1 MDFKGGVCLTAS
13 VEQKRLIRGNVRPV
27 GRSVFRILLL
37 CAAAALILLLPV
49 FPWIMI
55 RETEALYDTM
65 KLGASVV
72 KKLQGSYSVFTF
84 LSFVQTSKQGV
95 LGFWAFL
102 LLITAAASA
111 ALFLLS
117 AAAFLRNGRTA
128 SGRGMLQTCSFV
140 QKGFVLSFAA
150 AAGTAGLCLYANGH
164 YGLAGF
170 APGFSVY
177 GMLAVSLCGYLMS
190 KRIEKRE
197 RELCREHGFAEE
209 FRRNWVLFL
218 FLVPCFIFFLINNY
232 LPMTGIYFA
241 FTQFNFRDH
250 LFASPFVG
258 FKNFE
263 FLVRSEILHLTQNTI
278 LYNVVFIVVGNVL
291 QILFAI
297 LISHVTH
304 KRLRKLSQTM
314 IFMPYFV
321 SYVILRVLVFNM
333 FEYEVGLVNN
343 LLVSMGL
350 QRIDFYN
357 SPGYWPWLITMFYL
371 WKNIG
376 YGMVVYL
383 ATITGIST
391 EYYEAAQID
400 GANIYQQIRYITVPL
415 LKPTFIIL
423 LLYALGGIMKGQ
435 FELFYQLVGNNGTLF
450 NATDIFDTYVYR
462 ITTTQ
467 PLSMGMGTAAGLFQ
481 SLFGFIVIFVT
492 NLCIK
497 RKNPE
502 YALF

>member
-1 MDFKGGVCLTAS
+1 MTQQTAPAQTRRDGPMS
-13 VEQKRLIRGNVRPV
+13 PAKRRQIYGLG
-27 GRSVFRILLL
+27 L
-37 CAAAALILLLPV
+37 CAAMILILFIPT
-49 FPWIMI
+49 FSWI
-55 RETEALYDTM
+55 RAVHTEELYDVM
-65 KLGASVV
+65 GLKNSVI
-72 KKLQGSYSVFTF
+72 KKLTAEHSVLTF
-84 LSFVQTSKQGV
+84 LSFIETSKQGV

-102 LLITAAASA
+102 LLIISAAAIVFCLLTPA
-111 ALFLLS
+111 AYLRRNGVPDGKGMLRAYSVFQKGMLFSFLS
-117 AAAFLRNGRTA
+117 AA
-128 SGRGMLQTCSFV
+128 
-140 QKGFVLSFAA
+140 
-150 AAGTAGLCLYANGH
+150 GTFGLILYANAH
-164 YGLAGF
+164 YGMTGFVPGIAPCAVLVLSLAG
-170 APGFSVY
+170 Y
-177 GMLAVSLCGYLMS
+177 AVS
-190 KRIEKRE
+190 KRLEKEE
-197 RELCREHGFAEE
+197 RILRREHGFMRELQK
-209 FRRNWVLFL
+209 NWVLFL
-218 FLVPCFIFFLINNY
+218 FLVPCFVFFLINNY

-278 LYNVVFIVVGNVL
+278 LYNIVFIVVGNVL
-291 QILFAI
+291 QIFFAI
-297 LISHVTH
+297 LISHVTNKH
-304 KRLRKLSQTM
+304 LRKTSQTM

-343 LLVSMGL
+343 FVTSLGME
-350 QRIDFYN
+350 RIDFYN
-357 SPGYWPWLITMFYL
+357 TPHYWPWLITFFYL

-400 GANIYQQIRYITVPL
+400 GANIYQQIRYITIPL

-435 FELFYQLVGNNGTLF
+435 FELFYQLVGNNGMLF

-467 PLSMGMGTAAGLFQ
+467 PLSMGLGTAAGLFQ
-481 SLFGFIVIFVT
+481 SLFGFILVMVT
-492 NLCIK
+492 NMCIK
-497 RKNPE
+497 FRNPE

>member
-1 MDFKGGVCLTAS
+1 MTYSTTAAGWLQSGKG
-13 VEQKRLIRGNVRPV
+13 RPENR
-27 GRSVFRILLL
+27 RSPVFMGL
-37 CAAAALILLLPV
+37 CVLLILACFIPV
-49 FPWIMI
+49 FPWI
-55 RETEALYDTM
+55 RTVNTEALYEVM
-65 KLGASVV
+65 SLKSSVA
-72 KKLQGSYSVFTF
+72 KKLSAEYSVLNF
-84 LSFVQTSKQGV
+84 LSFVETSKQGL
-95 LGFWAFL
+95 LGFWSFL
-102 LLITAAASA
+102 LLLISSA
-111 ALFLLS
+111 AILCCIL
-117 AAAFLRNGRTA
+117 AAGTWCVRGKIKE
-128 SGRGMLQTCSFV
+128 GRGMLQVCSFF
-140 QKGFVLSFAA
+140 QKGMIFSFAA
-150 AAGTAGLCLYANGH
+150 AAGTI
-164 YGLAGF
+164 GLAVF
-170 APGFSVY
+170 ANIRY
-177 GMLAVSLCGYLMS
+177 GMTGFLPGWAVYPVLAASVTGYTVS
-190 KRIEKRE
+190 KKTEKAERIR
-197 RELCREHGFAEE
+197 CREHGFIEE
-209 FRRNWVLFL
+209 FRRNWILFL

-263 FLVRSEILHLTQNTI
+263 FLVRSEILHLTKNTI
-278 LYNVVFIVVGNVL
+278 LYNIVFIVVGNVL
-291 QILFAI
+291 QIFFAI
-297 LISHVTH
+297 LISHVARR
-304 KRLRKLSQTM
+304 RLRKISQTM

-343 LLVSMGL
+343 FVTSLGM

-357 SPGYWPWLITMFYL
+357 TPDYWPWLITAFFL

-383 ATITGIST
+383 ATIMGIST

-481 SLFGFIVIFVT
+481 SLFGFAVILVT
-492 NLCIK
+492 NVCIK
-497 RKNPE
+497 HKNPE

>member
-1 MDFKGGVCLTAS
+1 MTQQTMTSRRDPGGVRVPADKRTLAVLGACALMILILFVPVFSWIRAVDTETLYGVMGLKAS
-13 VEQKRLIRGNVRPV
+13 VI
-27 GRSVFRILLL
+27 
-37 CAAAALILLLPV
+37 
-49 FPWIMI
+49 
-55 RETEALYDTM
+55 
-65 KLGASVV
+65 
-72 KKLQGSYSVFTF
+72 KKLTPDHGVLTF
-84 LSFVQTSKQGV
+84 LSFVETSKQGV
-95 LGFWAFL
+95 LGFWSFL
-102 LLITAAASA
+102 LLIVSAAGIVFCLLALFLYLTRERNKEGKGMLRFFSAFQKGMLFSAASA
-111 ALFLLS
+111 AGTLGLIVY
-117 AAAFLRNGRTA
+117 ANRHY
-128 SGRGMLQTCSFV
+128 GMT
-140 QKGFVLSFAA
+140 GFVPGAA
-150 AAGTAGLCLYANGH
+150 PCAVLLLGAVGY
-164 YGLAGF
+164 
-170 APGFSVY
+170 
-177 GMLAVSLCGYLMS
+177 AVS
-190 KRIEKRE
+190 KRLEKAE
-197 RELCREHGFAEE
+197 RARRREHGFIEE
-209 FRRNWVLFL
+209 FRRNWILFL
-218 FLVPCFIFFLINNY
+218 FLVPCFGFFLINNY

-263 FLVRSEILHLTQNTI
+263 FLVRSEILHLTQNTV

-291 QILFAI
+291 QIFFAI
-297 LISHVTH
+297 LISHVDN
-304 KRLRKLSQTM
+304 KRLRKISQTM

-343 LLVSMGL
+343 FVTSMGMR
-350 QRIDFYN
+350 RIDFYN
-357 SPGYWPWLITMFYL
+357 TPGYWPWLITLFYL

-467 PLSMGMGTAAGLFQ
+467 PLSMGLGTAAGLFQ
-481 SLFGFIVIFVT
+481 SLFGFIVIVVT
-492 NLCIK
+492 NLCIR

>member
-1 MDFKGGVCLTAS
+1 MTRSMMKPQRGAGRQADVRRLTA
-13 VEQKRLIRGNVRPV
+13 LG
-27 GRSVFRILLL
+27 L
-37 CAAAALILLLPV
+37 CALLILLLFVPV
-49 FPWIMI
+49 FPWI
-55 RETEALYDTM
+55 RAVNTEELFDVM
-65 KLGASVV
+65 GLKSSVI
-72 KKLQGSYSVFTF
+72 KKLTLDHSVLTF
-84 LSFVQTSKQGV
+84 LSFVETSKQGV

-102 LLITAAASA
+102 LLLI
-111 ALFLLS
+111 S
-117 AAAFLRNGRTA
+117 AAAVFFCLLALAAWLRRERVREGKGLLRA
-128 SGRGMLQTCSFV
+128 FSLF
-140 QKGFVLSFAA
+140 QKGMIFTFAA
-150 AAGTAGLCLYANGH
+150 AAGTVGLILYANGH
-164 YGLAGF
+164 YGMTGF
-170 APGFSVY
+170 VPGAAPVAAAVMSV
-177 GMLAVSLCGYLMS
+177 GGYLIS
-190 KRIEKRE
+190 KGMEKDE
-197 RELCREHGFAEE
+197 RSRCREHGFIEE
-209 FRRNWVLFL
+209 FRRNWILFL
-218 FLVPCFIFFLINNY
+218 FLVPCFVFFLINNY

-258 FKNFE
+258 FRNFE

-278 LYNVVFIVVGNVL
+278 LYNIVFIVVGNVL
-291 QILFAI
+291 QIFFAI
-297 LISHVTH
+297 LISHVTN
-304 KRLRKLSQTM
+304 KRLRKFSQTM

-321 SYVILRVLVFNM
+321 SYVILRVLVYNM

-343 LLVSMGL
+343 FVTSMGM

-357 SPGYWPWLITMFYL
+357 TPGYWPWLITAFYL

-467 PLSMGMGTAAGLFQ
+467 PLSMGLGTAAGLFQ
-481 SLFGFIVIFVT
+481 SLFGLIVIVVT
-492 NLCIK
+492 NVCIK
-497 RKNPE
+497 HRNPE

>member
-1 MDFKGGVCLTAS
+1 MNPSMTAAG
-13 VEQKRLIRGNVRPV
+13 RAAARA
-27 GRSVFRILLL
+27 GRSGDRRKLAAMGL
-37 CAAAALILLLPV
+37 CALAILICFVPA
-49 FPWIMI
+49 FPWI
-55 RETEALYDTM
+55 RAVNTEALYGTM
-65 KLGASVV
+65 GLKASVA
-72 KKLQGSYSVFTF
+72 KKLSPDHSVLTF
-84 LSFVQTSKQGV
+84 LSFVETSKQGI
-95 LGFWAFL
+95 LGFWSFL
-102 LLITAAASA
+102 LLIV
-111 ALFLLS
+111 S
-117 AAAFLRNGRTA
+117 AAAIILILAAGVTYAIRNRIAEGK
-128 SGRGMLQTCSFV
+128 GMLRVCSFF
-140 QKGFVLSFAA
+140 QKGMIFSLAA
-150 AAGTAGLCLYANGH
+150 AAGTAGLIIFANSH
-164 YGLAGF
+164 YGMTGF
-170 APGFSVY
+170 AAGWPVY
-177 GMLAVSLCGYLMS
+177 AAGAAGACGYLVS
-190 KRIEKRE
+190 KRIEKQE
-197 RELCREHGFAEE
+197 MILCREHGFIEE

-218 FLVPCFIFFLINNY
+218 FLVPCFVFFLINNY

-278 LYNVVFIVVGNVL
+278 LYNIVFIVIGNIL
-291 QILFAI
+291 QIFFAI
-297 LISHVTH
+297 LISHVAN
-304 KRLRKLSQTM
+304 KRMRKISQTM

-343 LLVSMGL
+343 FITSMGME
-350 QRIDFYN
+350 RIDFYN
-357 SPGYWPWLITMFYL
+357 TPEYWPWLITAFFL

-481 SLFGFIVIFVT
+481 SLFGFLVIMIT

-497 RKNPE
+497 RRNPE

>member
-1 MDFKGGVCLTAS
+1 MTQSMTA
-13 VEQKRLIRGNVRPV
+13 EMRLRTQAGRPEDKRNLALPGICAVLV
-27 GRSVFRILLL
+27 LL
-37 CAAAALILLLPV
+37 CFVPL
-49 FPWIMI
+49 FPWI
-55 RETEALYDTM
+55 RAVNTEALYSAM
-65 KLGASVV
+65 GLKNSVISKLSPDHSV
-72 KKLQGSYSVFTF
+72 LTF
-84 LSFVQTSKQGV
+84 LSFVETSKQGI
-95 LGFWAFL
+95 LGFWSFL
-102 LLITAAASA
+102 LLII
-111 ALFLLS
+111 S
-117 AAAFLRNGRTA
+117 AAAVILCLAAAGTYIMRRRVPE
-128 SGRGMLQTCSFV
+128 GRGMLRTCSFF
-140 QKGFVLSFAA
+140 QKSMIFSFAA
-150 AAGTAGLCLYANGH
+150 AAGTAGLVIFANSH
-164 YGLAGF
+164 YGMTGF
-170 APGFSVY
+170 VPGWPVY
-177 GMLAVSLCGYLMS
+177 VVLAVSVCGYLMS
-190 KRIEKRE
+190 KKIEKRE
-197 RELCREHGFAEE
+197 MVLCHEHGFIEE
-209 FRRNWVLFL
+209 FRRNWILFL
-218 FLVPCFIFFLINNY
+218 FLVPCFVFFLINNY

-278 LYNVVFIVVGNVL
+278 LYNIVFIVVGNVL

-297 LISHVTH
+297 LISHVT
-304 KRLRKLSQTM
+304 KKWLRKTSQTM

-343 LLVSMGL
+343 FVTSLGME
-350 QRIDFYN
+350 RIDFYN
-357 SPGYWPWLITMFYL
+357 TPGYWPWLITAFFL

-400 GANIYQQIRYITVPL
+400 GANIYQQIRYITIPL

-435 FELFYQLVGNNGTLF
+435 FELFYQLVGNNGILF

-467 PLSMGMGTAAGLFQ
+467 PLSMGLGTAAGLFQ
-481 SLFGFIVIFVT
+481 SLFGFIVIVVT
-492 NLCIK
+492 NVCIK

>member
-1 MDFKGGVCLTAS
+1 MTLSTETAGVRRSGT
-13 VEQKRLIRGNVRPV
+13 GRPAD
-27 GRSVFRILLL
+27 RRQLLAMGL
-37 CAAAALILLLPV
+37 CALLILVFFIPV
-49 FPWIMI
+49 FTWI
-55 RETEALYDTM
+55 RVADPDTLYDVM
-65 KLGASVV
+65 SLKASAARKLSPE
-72 KKLQGSYSVFTF
+72 YSVLTF
-84 LSFVQTSKQGV
+84 LSFVETSKQGI
-95 LGFWAFL
+95 LGFWSFL
-102 LLITAAASA
+102 LLIV
-111 ALFLLS
+111 S
-117 AAAFLRNGRTA
+117 AAAIAFCLLSLAAYLRRNRGRE
-128 SGRGMLQTCSFV
+128 GKGMLRVFSAF
-140 QKGFVLSFAA
+140 QKGMTFSFIASAGTLGLIVFANLHYGITGFLPGIPTCLIPVLSL
-150 AAGTAGLCLYANGH
+150 G
-164 YGLAGF
+164 
-170 APGFSVY
+170 
-177 GMLAVSLCGYLMS
+177 GYILS
-190 KRIEKRE
+190 KRLEKAE
-197 RELCREHGFAEE
+197 RLLCREHGFIEE
-209 FRRNWVLFL
+209 LRRNWILFL
-218 FLVPCFIFFLINNY
+218 FLVPCFVFFLINNY

-263 FLVRSEILHLTQNTI
+263 FLVRAEILHLTKNTI
-278 LYNVVFIVVGNVL
+278 LYNIVFIVVGNVL

-297 LISHVTH
+297 LISHVSH
-304 KRLRKLSQTM
+304 QKLKKISQTM

-333 FEYEVGLVNN
+333 FEFEVGLVNN
-343 LLVSMGL
+343 FITSLGMPRV
-350 QRIDFYN
+350 DFYN
-357 SPGYWPWLITMFYL
+357 TPGYWPWLITVFYL

-391 EYYEAAQID
+391 EYYEAAEID
-400 GANIYQQIRYITVPL
+400 GANIYQQIRYITIPL

-450 NATDIFDTYVYR
+450 NVTDIFDTYVYR

-467 PLSMGMGTAAGLFQ
+467 PLSMGLGTAAGLFQ
-481 SLFGFIVIFVT
+481 SLFGFIVIIVT

-497 RKNPE
+497 HKNPE

>member
-1 MDFKGGVCLTAS
+1 MTTPISTTRSPQPGRRSAEGSK
-13 VEQKRLIRGNVRPV
+13 KLIA
-27 GRSVFRILLL
+27 LCL
-37 CAAAALILLLPV
+37 CAALIPVLFLPF
-49 FPWIMI
+49 FPWFHVADQD
-55 RETEALYDTM
+55 ALYAAMDLKSSVIR
-65 KLGASVV
+65 KLAPN
-72 KKLQGSYSVFTF
+72 YSVLTF
-84 LSFVQTSKQGV
+84 LSFVETSKQGI
-95 LGFWAFL
+95 LGFWSFL
-102 LLITAAASA
+102 LLIV
-111 ALFLLS
+111 S
-117 AAAFLRNGRTA
+117 AAAILLCLLSILTYARRRSVKEGK
-128 SGRGMLQTCSFV
+128 GMLRVFSLF
-140 QKGFVLSFAA
+140 QKGMALSFLA
-150 AAGTAGLCLYANGH
+150 AAGSLGLIVFANAH
-164 YGLAGF
+164 YGL
-170 APGFSVY
+170 PGFLPGVAPYAVLALSLIGY
-177 GMLAVSLCGYLMS
+177 GFSKSL
-190 KRIEKRE
+190 EKRE
-197 RELCREHGFAEE
+197 RVLCREHGFVEE

-218 FLVPCFIFFLINNY
+218 FLIPCFVFFLINNY
-232 LPMTGIYFA
+232 LPMAGVYFA

-263 FLVRSEILHLTQNTI
+263 FLVRSEILRLTQNTI
-278 LYNVVFIVVGNVL
+278 LYNIVFIVVGNVL
-291 QILFAI
+291 QIFFAI
-297 LISHVTH
+297 LISHVAN
-304 KRLRKLSQTM
+304 KRLRKISQTM

-333 FEYEVGLVNN
+333 FEYEVGLINN
-343 LLVSMGL
+343 FVTSLGME
-350 QRIDFYN
+350 RIDFYN
-357 SPGYWPWLITMFYL
+357 TPGYWPWLITLFYL

-450 NATDIFDTYVYR
+450 NTTDIFDTYVYR

-467 PLSMGMGTAAGLFQ
+467 PLSMGLGTAAGLFQ
-481 SLFGFIVIFVT
+481 SLFGFIVIMVT
-492 NLCIK
+492 NVCIK
-497 RKNPE
+497 HRNPE

>member
-1 MDFKGGVCLTAS
+1 MTAS
-13 VEQKRLIRGNVRPV
+13 ISTSRQGKAALPRGND
-27 GRSVFRILLL
+27 GRTLIALSL
-37 CAAAALILLLPV
+37 CAALVLALFVPAL
-49 FPWIMI
+49 PWI
-55 RETEALYDTM
+55 RVVDQEGLYSAM
-65 KLGASVV
+65 ELKPSVIGKLSPNHSVV
-72 KKLQGSYSVFTF
+72 TF
-84 LSFVQTSKQGV
+84 LSFVETSKQGV
-95 LGFWAFL
+95 LGFWSFL
-102 LLITAAASA
+102 LLLI
-111 ALFLLS
+111 S
-117 AAAFLRNGRTA
+117 AAAIAFCLLTYAAILRRNRVPEGKGMLRVYA
-128 SGRGMLQTCSFV
+128 MFQRGMLF
-140 QKGFVLSFAA
+140 SFAA
-150 AAGTAGLCLYANGH
+150 GVGTLGLILYANRH

-170 APGFSVY
+170 GPGASAVAVPLISVLAYLFS
-177 GMLAVSLCGYLMS
+177 
-190 KRIEKRE
+190 KKHEKAE
-197 RELCREHGFAEE
+197 RARCREHGFIRE
-209 FRRNWVLFL
+209 FRKNWILFL
-218 FLVPCFIFFLINNY
+218 FLVPCFLFFLINNY

-258 FKNFE
+258 FKNFG

-278 LYNVVFIVVGNVL
+278 LYNIVFIVVGNVL
-291 QILFAI
+291 QIFFAI
-297 LISHVTH
+297 LISHVDN
-304 KRLRKLSQTM
+304 KRLRKTSQTM

-343 LLVSMGL
+343 FLVTMGMG
-350 QRIDFYN
+350 RVDFYN
-357 SPGYWPWLITMFYL
+357 TPGYWPWLITAFYL

-400 GANIYQQIRYITVPL
+400 GASIYQQIRYITVPL

-467 PLSMGMGTAAGLFQ
+467 PLSMGLGTAAGLFQ
-481 SLFGFIVIFVT
+481 SLFGFIVIVVT
-492 NLCIK
+492 NVCIK

>member
-1 MDFKGGVCLTAS
+1 MTSATMAPQRKQEVFM
-13 VEQKRLIRGNVRPV
+13 RLQNHRRVIV
-27 GRSVFRILLL
+27 LCL
-37 CAAAALILLLPV
+37 CALLVLIFFIPV
-49 FPWIMI
+49 FPWIKAAN
-55 RETEALYDTM
+55 TEELY
-65 KLGASVV
+65 SVMGLKSSV
-72 KKLQGSYSVFTF
+72 IKKLTPDHSVLTF
-84 LSFVQTSKQGV
+84 LSFVEISKQGV
-95 LGFWAFL
+95 LGFWSFL
-102 LLITAAASA
+102 LL
-111 ALFLLS
+111 LVS
-117 AAAFLRNGRTA
+117 AAAIVFCLLAVIVYLRRNKVAEGK
-128 SGRGMLQTCSFV
+128 GMLRVFSIY
-140 QKGFVLSFAA
+140 QKGMLLSFLA
-150 AAGTAGLCLYANGH
+150 AAGTLGLIMFANRQ
-164 YGLAGF
+164 
-170 APGFSVY
+170 Y
-177 GMLAVSLCGYLMS
+177 GMTGFVPGLPACLVPVISICGYAVSKQM
-190 KRIEKRE
+190 EKEE
-197 RELCREHGFAEE
+197 RVVCREHGFIEE

-278 LYNVVFIVVGNVL
+278 LYNIVFIVVGNVL
-291 QILFAI
+291 QIFFAI
-297 LISHVTH
+297 LISHVDK
-304 KRLRKLSQTM
+304 KRLRKTSQTM

-343 LLVSMGL
+343 FVVSLGMP
-350 QRIDFYN
+350 RIDFYN
-357 SPGYWPWLITMFYL
+357 TPGYWPWLITAFYL

-400 GANIYQQIRYITVPL
+400 GANIYQQIRYITIPL

-450 NATDIFDTYVYR
+450 NVTDIFDTYVYR

-467 PLSMGMGTAAGLFQ
+467 PLSMGLGTAAGLFQ
-481 SLFGFIVIFVT
+481 SLFGFIVIIVT
-492 NLCIK
+492 NVCIK
-497 RKNPE
+497 HKNPE

>member
-1 MDFKGGVCLTAS
+1 MTQIAAGGRQADRP
-13 VEQKRLIRGNVRPV
+13 ENKRRLAVLGICAVLV
-27 GRSVFRILLL
+27 LL
-37 CAAAALILLLPV
+37 CFIPV
-49 FPWIMI
+49 FPWI
-55 RETEALYDTM
+55 RVAEPEALYGAM
-65 KLGASVV
+65 GLKASVAR
-72 KKLQGSYSVFTF
+72 KLTTDHSVLTF
-84 LSFVQTSKQGV
+84 LSFVETSKQGI
-95 LGFWAFL
+95 LGFWSFL
-102 LLITAAASA
+102 LLIVAAAAIFLCLA
-111 ALFLLS
+111 ALGTY
-117 AAAFLRNGRTA
+117 AMRKRIAE
-128 SGRGMLQTCSFV
+128 GRGMLRTCSRF
-140 QKGFVLSFAA
+140 QKGMILAFTA
-150 AAGTAGLCLYANGH
+150 AAGTVGLVIFANSH
-164 YGLAGF
+164 YGLKGF
-170 APGFSVY
+170 IPGWPVY
-177 GMLAVSLCGYLMS
+177 LVLAAALGGYLVS
-190 KRIEKRE
+190 KRVEKEEMVR
-197 RELCREHGFAEE
+197 CREHGFLEE
-209 FRRNWVLFL
+209 FRRNWILFL
-218 FLVPCFIFFLINNY
+218 FLVPCFVFFLINNY
-232 LPMTGIYFA
+232 LPMTGVYFA

-258 FKNFE
+258 LKNFE

-278 LYNVVFIVVGNVL
+278 LYNIVFIAVGNAL
-291 QILFAI
+291 QIFFAI
-297 LISHVTH
+297 LISHVTR
-304 KRLRKLSQTM
+304 KWLRKTSQTM

-343 LLVSMGL
+343 FVTSIGMD
-350 QRIDFYN
+350 RIDFYN
-357 SPGYWPWLITMFYL
+357 TPGYWPWLITAFFL

-400 GANIYQQIRYITVPL
+400 GANIYQQIRYITIPL

-435 FELFYQLVGNNGTLF
+435 FELFYQLVGNNGILF

-481 SLFGFIVIFVT
+481 SLFGLMVIVVT
-492 NLCIK
+492 NFCIK
-497 RKNPE
+497 RRNPE